1 MSSDSESNEENVWV
15 LNVFG
20 TEKYKTGTELMGTEV
35 GRTAEEVIEKW
46 KKAKNEELEKRIF
59 KGYVYEIDDN
69 CTCHMYGNGCDC
81 YEFFHEK
88 FTEELNSLDDDD
100 FTESEKPD
108 VDLEYECQIGNTTL
122 NFQLTEHS
130 L

>member
-1 MSSDSESNEENVWV
+1 MN
-15 LNVFG
+15 G
-20 TEKYKTGTELMGTEV
+20 
-35 GRTAEEVIEKW
+35 
-46 KKAKNEELEKRIF
+46 
-59 KGYVYEIDDN
+59 
-69 CTCHMYGNGCDC
+69 HGCDC

-108 VDLEYECQIGNTTL
+108 VDLEYERQTGNTTL

-130 L
+130 I